1 MSSSVLSTG
10 TDLLPVIDLAGL
22 WSPDLADRMI
32 VAKAIDE
39 ACSDIGFFLIE
50 GHGVDAGLVERMV
63 DVTAAFF
70 AQPDSVKS
78 QLVSATGSH
87 YRGWSMT
94 EDGGD
99 PPVRVRESFEVG
111 RWDSADDIAAAG
123 YDRDWIEHTEPNIW
137 PADAEFVVTWKE
149 YYASLQSLAERLNE
163 AMALALGLPEDW
175 FSSRL
180 RRQTSYLSGNLY
192 PAQPRVA
199 GARRLGAHSDIGILT
214 ILWTDQST
222 GGLEVL
228 DRSDVWRPVTAWP
241 GSFVVNLGDMLA
253 QWTNDRWRA
262 TQHRVVNPDSESA
275 GARLSIPFF
284 QHPDFDALLECIPSC
299 TSAVNPPKYPPVLA
313 GEWSRHRMATY

>member
-1 MSSSVLSTG
+1 MSSSVLPTG

-22 WSPDLADRMI
+22 WSDDLADRMV
-32 VAKAIDE
+32 VATAIDE
-39 ACSDIGFFLIE
+39 ACGDIGFFLIE
-50 GHGVDAGLVERMV
+50 GHGVDESLLARMV
-63 DVTAAFF
+63 AVTAAFF

-94 EDGGD
+94 DDGGH

-111 RWDSADDIAAAG
+111 RWDSTDDIAAAG
-123 YDRDWIEHTEPNIW
+123 YDRDWIEHTEANIW
-137 PADAEFVVTWKE
+137 PDDAEFVATWKA
-149 YYASLQSLAERLNE
+149 YYASMQALAERLNA

-175 FSSRL
+175 FGSHL

-192 PAQPRVA
+192 PAQPRVP
-199 GARRLGAHSDIGILT
+199 GAPRLGAHSDIGILT
-214 ILWTDQST
+214 ILWMDQST

-262 TQHRVVNPDSESA
+262 TQHRVVNPDGEGT

-299 TSAVNPPKYPPVLA
+299 ASAEAPPKYPPVLA
-313 GEWSRHRMATY
+313 GEWSRRRMAAY